1 MVYDNAKLLENN
13 LKGLADFREA
23 LALIESAHCEFPLF
37 SLRMGIIEL
46 MEDLIR
52 IMVKTVRNCQLREDE
67 V

>member
-1 MVYDNAKLLENN
+1 MVYDNAKLLENS

-23 LALIESAHCEFPLF
+23 LALIESAHCECPLF

-52 IMVKTVRNCQLREDE
+52 IMAKTVRTCQLREE
-67 V
+67 

>member
-13 LKGLADFREA
+13 LKGLANFKEA
-23 LALIESAHCEFPLF
+23 LALIESAHCEFHLF

-52 IMVKTVRNCQLREDE
+52 IMVKTVRNCQLREDFG
-67 V
+67 